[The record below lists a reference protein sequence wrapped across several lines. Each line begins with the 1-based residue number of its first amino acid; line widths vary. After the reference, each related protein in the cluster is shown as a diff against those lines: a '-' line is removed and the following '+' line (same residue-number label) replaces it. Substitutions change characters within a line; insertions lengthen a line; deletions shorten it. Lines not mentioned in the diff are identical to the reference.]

1 MQDPVSLLGLAT
13 AVPPYVVDQDDIA
26 RLAPVFF
33 REIFAQHPGMADIFV
48 HTGIERRHIVRPL
61 EWFLEPRDWRDR
73 AETYVK
79 AASELFIEAAQRALD
94 RAGLAPEDVDLV
106 VTVSSTGIATPS
118 IDARVGPKLGLRRN
132 TVRVP
137 LFGLGCAGGVSG
149 LGIASRLARAEPGKI
164 VLMVAVELCSLAF
177 RFDQASKTEL
187 VAASLFGDGAA
198 ALVLQA
204 GTGDKGIA
212 RIGRAAEYTW
222 PDTLDIM
229 GWTVD
234 PIGFGVV
241 LSQALPRFLEEHLA
255 LPAKAFTAAMNLN
268 GTKPRPI
275 CHIGSTKV
283 LSALEAA
290 LGLRNGAL
298 ANERAVLRGHGNMSS
313 PSVLFVLQETLEQKQ
328 SGPALL
334 SALGPGFTASFVAAE
349 LGHA

>member
-13 AVPPYVVDQDDIA
+13 AVPPHVVDQDQIA

-33 REIFAQHPGMADIFV
+33 HEIFSQHPGMADIFA

-61 EWFLEPRDWRDR
+61 EWFIEPRDWRDR
-73 AETYVK
+73 TAAYVEG
-79 AASELFIEAAQRALD
+79 ASELFVEAAQSALA
-94 RAGLAPEDVDLV
+94 RAGLAAGDVDIV

-118 IDARVGPKLGLRRN
+118 IDARIGPRLGLRRDI
-132 TVRVP
+132 TRVP

-149 LGIASRLARAEPGKI
+149 LGIAARLARAEPGKI

-187 VAASLFGDGAA
+187 IAASLFGDGAA
-198 ALVLQA
+198 AVVLQA
-204 GTGDKGIA
+204 GTGEAGAA
-212 RIGRAAEYTW
+212 RIGRAAEHTW

-234 PIGFGVV
+234 PVGFGVV
-241 LSQALPRFLEEHLA
+241 LSQELPRFLEQHLA
-255 LPAKAFTAAMNLN
+255 PPAAEFTAAMGLN
-268 GTKPRPI
+268 GTRPQPI

-283 LSALEAA
+283 LAAMEAA
-290 LGLRNGAL
+290 LGLDNGML

-313 PSVLFVLQETLEQKQ
+313 PSVLFVLEQALAQ
-328 SGPALL
+328 GRSGPALL
-334 SALGPGFTASFVAAE
+334 SALGPGFTASFLAAD